1 VFVIKIINNGN
12 SKIVILRDRAS
23 LIEGTEET
31 AIPEDRIIVILSA
44 VAAAIKKKKQSSLM
58 PTNEE
63 IAVIKAAIRHYC
75 ATKQVRITVRP
86 PVTSMWKIAA
96 RLRI

>member
-1 VFVIKIINNGN
+1 MIKIINNGN
-12 SKIVILRDRAS
+12 HKIVISGNRTSILACA
-23 LIEGTEET
+23 EESV
-31 AIPEDRIIVILSA
+31 IPEDRIIVILSA
-44 VAAAIKKKKQSSLM
+44 VAAAIKKKKQSSSM

-86 PVTSMWKIAA
+86 PVNSMWKMAA